1 MSDNAEQDK
10 IKRATFVSGYFK
22 KCIARIRSVAG
33 KTVDVPKY
41 PEKLFGCSPE
51 DLAKWLEVMFPNHTT
66 EDRVMAWRFYG
77 NWHVDHITPMCEFE
91 DLTNID
97 EQCRCFNFNNLQPL
111 WAMDN
116 ITKKRKTSSPNH
128 PANLPC
134 QKMDKMTRLCIGY
147 GGSQTCTRMIESGH
161 KRCFPCKIMIRK
173 FNNWVRYPKNKG
185 KTIDDYVTT
194 LYPRGTPGCNVF
206 AGPLTCNASA
216 GSGIVQQA
224 NLIINTSLF
233 MYHRASCLP
242 TKNPDS
248 SGSLSE

>member
-77 NWHVDHITPMCEFE
+77 DWHVDHITPMCEYG
-91 DLTNID
+91 DLTDIN

-116 ITKKRKTSSPNH
+116 ITKKRKSTRPKKPKQPSTNFPWQGETTWVWPNNTQSFATASKLCVGIDESH
-128 PANLPC
+128 PC
-134 QKMDKMTRLCIGY
+134 QQQIP
-147 GGSQTCTRMIESGH
+147 
-161 KRCFPCKIMIRK
+161 FPCKRCGVCQGIFRK
-173 FNNWVRYPKNKG
+173 YKSWEAKPKNRN
-185 KTIDDYVTT
+185 KTVDEYIDRANIQIPTQEIQLMQQPLLIPGRSALRLEGATQIFYNVIP
-194 LYPRGTPGCNVF
+194 PRG
-206 AGPLTCNASA
+206 
-216 GSGIVQQA
+216 
-224 NLIINTSLF
+224 
-233 MYHRASCLP
+233 
-242 TKNPDS
+242 
-248 SGSLSE
+248 